1 MRKLSQ
7 KELLEEGILDVMRGV
22 GKSIGRGALAATK
35 GIIKTISPTGAKILG
50 SAADA
55 VGAAA
60 ANILGSSPSI
70 ALETFLKRPENKNLF
85 KTYKIIKE
93 TNLPNGDRSIQL
105 TGEFINPQTYAVSNI
120 TTNIVFRRVD
130 GGGIEPE
137 KWKCISKF
145 NPQTGQ
151 FDINRKNQAT
161 ATPRRATATPRRATA
176 TPRRATATPRQS
188 TQSTGNT
195 TSTSTGFSQSP
206 STITSGGGTTTI

>member
-7 KELLEEGILDVMRGV
+7 RELLEEGFLDIVRGV

-35 GIIKTISPTGAKILG
+35 GVIKTISPTGAKILG

-60 ANILGSSPSI
+60 ANILGSSPRI
-70 ALETFLKRPENKNLF
+70 ALETFLKRPENKNIF
-85 KTYKIIKE
+85 KTYEIIKE

-105 TGEFINPQTYAVSNI
+105 TAEFINPQTYAVSNI

-151 FDINRKNQAT
+151 FDINRRNQAT
-161 ATPRRATATPRRATA
+161 PTPRQTTP
-176 TPRRATATPRQS
+176 TPRQS

-206 STITSGGGTTTI
+206 STVTSSGGTTTI